1 MNIYHASTLKHN
13 LNYENKII
21 LLMTPNGEAWCY
33 LAIKKLSAIL
43 RERSSRHDGH
53 FYCFSCFYSFR
64 KKILSHI
71 GKYVETEI
79 FVVLERLLKKP
90 RY

>member
-43 RERSSRHDGH
+43 RERSSRHDGD

-64 KKILSHI
+64 KKNLESHWKLCRNRDFR
-71 GKYVETEI
+71 GVGT
-79 FVVLERLLKKP
+79 P
-90 RY
+90 S